1 MDIVP
6 SARARVI
13 RQQFNDVMEQAGQ
26 YYTLY
31 DPTSSWKDLSVKLYR
46 AGETSAMQL
55 ARKYLHT
62 IKGTAVIVTVYCTCC
77 TCSLMCEQI
86 RNTAWGY
93 NTMSRKPAVF
103 FRVRMRVMEGGGEG
117 KEKYVW

>member
-1 MDIVP
+1 MGGYIIVP

-13 RQQFNDVMEQAGQ
+13 RQLFNDVMDQKKQAEQ

-31 DPTSSWKDLSVKLYR
+31 HPASSWKHLSVRLYQ
-46 AGETSAMQL
+46 AGETSAVQL

-93 NTMSRKPAVF
+93 NTMS
-103 FRVRMRVMEGGGEG
+103 
-117 KEKYVW
+117 

>member
-1 MDIVP
+1 MGTDSRFYMYVVVP
-6 SARARVI
+6 SGRARVI
-13 RQQFNDVMEQAGQ
+13 RQQFNDVMDQKKQAGQ

-31 DPTSSWKDLSVKLYR
+31 NPDSSWKHLSVKLYG

-62 IKGTAVIVTVYCTCC
+62 IKGTAVIIVHVVY

-93 NTMSRKPAVF
+93 NTMS
-103 FRVRMRVMEGGGEG
+103 
-117 KEKYVW
+117 

>member
-1 MDIVP
+1 MKRIGSPYTIVSP
-6 SARARVI
+6 ARACVI
-13 RQQFNDVMEQAGQ
+13 RQQFNDDMDQKKQAGQ

-31 DPTSSWKDLSVKLYR
+31 CPYGSWKHLSVALYE

-77 TCSLMCEQI
+77 TLIALQYEKGCVS
-86 RNTAWGY
+86 
-93 NTMSRKPAVF
+93 
-103 FRVRMRVMEGGGEG
+103 VRISH
-117 KEKYVW
+117 